1 MERPLLVY
9 TTFPDLASALNI
21 GEALVRER
29 LIACINVLPG
39 MQSVYSWNGAVERG
53 TEVAALLKSREGLA
67 DALAAALKAR
77 HPYDTPII
85 LHLPVAGADAD
96 TAAWIQAETQPGG
109 LAESPPHIA

>member
-9 TTFPDLASALNI
+9 TTFPDAASALDI

-39 MQSVYSWNGAVERG
+39 MRSVYAWRGTVERAD
-53 TEVAALLKSREGLA
+53 EVAAILKTRAGLA
-67 DALAAALKAR
+67 DALSVALKAR

-85 LHLPVAGADAD
+85 LHLPVAGVDPD
-96 TAAWIQAETQPGG
+96 TAAWILSETGAS
-109 LAESPPHIA
+109 LIR